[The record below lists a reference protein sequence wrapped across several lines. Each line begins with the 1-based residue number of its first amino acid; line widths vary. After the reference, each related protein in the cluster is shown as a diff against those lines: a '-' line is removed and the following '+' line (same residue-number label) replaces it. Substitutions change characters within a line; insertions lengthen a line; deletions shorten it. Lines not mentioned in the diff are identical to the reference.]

1 MCLALTLLA
10 MFGVSCGGRRQQ
22 VGADASETELSFP
35 GAPVILIS
43 IDTLRSDHLPVYG
56 YRGVETPNI
65 DGLRAES
72 VLFSRAYSHSPL
84 TLPSHVSILTGVLPA
99 DHGVRNNLGF
109 TFDGVRHPTIPSLL
123 EAGGYVT
130 GAAVSAYVLRAGT
143 GLGPL
148 FDVYDDDFLIAGEG
162 AGAALER
169 VGRDTVKAAQSWIGE
184 HADQP
189 LFYFL
194 HLFEPHTPYDPP
206 EPFASRYPLAYDG
219 EIATADADVG
229 DFLAFLK
236 QMGLYD
242 RAIIVLLSDHGEGL
256 GDHGEAEH
264 GIFLYREAIQVPL
277 IIRLPGG
284 ALGAT
289 TVDQPVQLIDVLP
302 TVTRLVGIE
311 PPPDERGRSLFGR
324 PAGDAASRAIIAETW
339 VPRIHFGWSEL
350 WSLIDGRHHL
360 ISAPRPE
367 LFDVVA
373 DPAEENDLIEELP
386 VEAERLAA
394 VLAPEVRPLE
404 EAPNIDPV
412 DADRLRAL
420 GYVGEV
426 AATPAGPLADPK
438 DRIETLHLLNE
449 ATGLA
454 AAGNTA
460 KAVARL
466 QELVAAN
473 PGFTAGWLQL
483 ATISHSSGRLEEAIS
498 AYKETIKLDPSLTA
512 KCGAALAAIHQGLR
526 RWDEA
531 EVWARRCIAAGSAA
545 GHLQLGRIEFARGNL
560 TAAESEARLA
570 MEDPLHR
577 VVGAVFLAEVLAGQG
592 RVDEALGLVE
602 AADEELEAQHL
613 DPVPRLHLVR
623 GDLMGRL
630 ERFDEAERDFL
641 TEIAWYPENLTAY
654 TNLAVVYYVT
664 RRVDQARS
672 TLERM
677 VEANPNPISLFVAAR
692 TCREIGD
699 TEAAA
704 VWQQRIDAQR

>member
-1 MCLALTLLA
+1 M
-10 MFGVSCGGRRQQ
+10 
-22 VGADASETELSFP
+22 
-35 GAPVILIS
+35 
-43 IDTLRSDHLPVYG
+43 RSDHLPAYG

-65 DGLRAES
+65 DGLRGES
-72 VLFSRAYSHSPL
+72 VLFARAYSHSPL
-84 TLPSHVSILTGVLPA
+84 TLPSHVSIFTGVLPSI
-99 DHGVRNNLGF
+99 HGVRNNLGF
-109 TFDGVRHPTIPSLL
+109 TFDGARHPTIPSLL
-123 EAGGYVT
+123 EAGGYAT

-143 GLGPL
+143 GLGPV

-169 VGRDTVKAAQSWIGE
+169 AGRDTVKAAQSWIGN

-189 LFYFL
+189 FFYFL

-206 EPFASRYPLAYDG
+206 EPFASRFPLAYDG
-219 EIATADADVG
+219 EIASADAAVG

-236 QMGLYD
+236 QAGVFD

-284 ALGAT
+284 TLGAT
-289 TVDQPVQLIDVLP
+289 TISEPVQLIDVLP
-302 TVTRLVGIE
+302 TVMRLAGDGSQPE
-311 PPPDERGRSLFGR
+311 LPGRSLFGR
-324 PAGDAASRAIIAETW
+324 PVGEAASPAIVAETW

-367 LFDVVA
+367 LFDMVA
-373 DPAEENDLIEELP
+373 DPAERTDLIESLP

-394 VLAPEVRPLE
+394 ALAPQVRPLE
-404 EAPNIDPV
+404 EALRIDPA
-412 DADRLRAL
+412 DADRLRVL

-426 AATPAGPLADPK
+426 AATPAGPLPDPK
-438 DRIETLHLLNE
+438 DRIETLHLLNQ
-449 ATGLA
+449 ATELA
-454 AAGNTA
+454 AAGKTDQ
-460 KAVARL
+460 AVTQL
-466 QELVAAN
+466 QALVAEN

-483 ATISHSSGRLEEAIS
+483 ATISQTSGRLEEAIS
-498 AYKETIKLDPSLTA
+498 AYEETIRLDPSLTA
-512 KCGAALAAIHQGLR
+512 KCGAALASIHQGLR
-526 RWDEA
+526 RYDEA
-531 EVWARRCIAAGSAA
+531 ELWARRCIAAGSAL

-570 MEDPLHR
+570 MEDPLYR
-577 VVGAVFLAEVLAGQG
+577 VTGAVFLAEVLAGQG

-602 AADEELEAQHL
+602 VADDELEAQHL

-641 TEIAWYPENLTAY
+641 TEISWYPDNLTAY

-677 VEANPNPISLFVAAR
+677 VESNPNPISLFVASR

>member
-1 MCLALTLLA
+1 MNAHTPTPPSPCRLTCR
-10 MFGVSCGGRRQQ
+10 FSP
-22 VGADASETELSFP
+22 ASSL
-35 GAPVILIS
+35 
-43 IDTLRSDHLPVYG
+43 
-56 YRGVETPNI
+56 
-65 DGLRAES
+65 
-72 VLFSRAYSHSPL
+72 PL
-84 TLPSHVSILTGVLPA
+84 TGFATTSA
-99 DHGVRNNLGF
+99 F
-109 TFDGVRHPTIPSLL
+109 TFDGGRHPTIPSLL
-123 EAGGYVT
+123 EAGGFAT

-143 GLGPL
+143 GLGPV

-169 VGRDTVKAAQSWIGE
+169 AGRDTVKAARGWIGE
-184 HADQP
+184 HSDQP
-189 LFYFL
+189 FFYFL
-194 HLFEPHTPYDPP
+194 HLFEPHSPYDPP
-206 EPFASRYPLAYDG
+206 EPFRSRFPLAYDG
-219 EIATADADVG
+219 EIATADAAVG
-229 DFLAFLK
+229 DFLAVLK
-236 QMGLYD
+236 QTGVYD

-289 TVDQPVQLIDVLP
+289 TVHEPVQLIDLLP
-302 TVTRLVGIE
+302 TLTRLVGIVPLPD
-311 PPPDERGRSLFGR
+311 PPGRSLFGR
-324 PAGDAASRAIIAETW
+324 PAGAAASPAIVAETW

-350 WSLIDGRHHL
+350 WSLIDGRQHL

-373 DPAEENDLIEELP
+373 DPGERDNLIEELP

-394 VLAPEVRPLE
+394 ALALHVRPLE
-404 EAPNIDPV
+404 ELPRIDPA

-426 AATPAGPLADPK
+426 AATPAGPLPDPK
-438 DRIETLHLLNE
+438 DRIGELHLLEE
-449 ATGLA
+449 ATELA
-454 AAGNTA
+454 AAG
-460 KAVARL
+460 KADQAVTRL
-466 QELVAAN
+466 RALVAGN

-483 ATISHSSGRLEEAIS
+483 ATISHRSGRLEEAIP
-498 AYKETIKLDPSLTA
+498 AYEETIRLDPSLTA
-512 KCGAALAAIHQGLR
+512 RCGAALAAIHQGLR
-526 RWDEA
+526 RYDEA
-531 EVWARRCIAAGSAA
+531 EVWARRCIADGSAA

-560 TAAESEARLA
+560 TAAEAEARMA
-570 MEDPLHR
+570 MEDPLNR
-577 VVGAVFLAEVLAGQG
+577 VVGAVFLAEVLAGRG

-602 AADEELEAQHL
+602 AADDELEVQHL

-641 TEIAWYPENLTAY
+641 AEIAWYPDNLTAY

-664 RRVDQARS
+664 RRVEQAHLI
-672 TLERM
+672 LERM

-699 TEAAA
+699 TAAA
-704 VWQQRIDAQR
+704 AAWQQRIDAQR